1 MTPVEGGQRVEGA
14 PPLIEGAP
22 PPVEGAPPPMKP
34 PTGAPA
40 IAAADL
46 GVRYDLRFTR
56 NYGVSLG
63 LLTAESVEM
72 RWGLI
77 VLTSVIALGVLVWM
91 FRETAKADILG
102 LAMVLG
108 GAAGNIKDRLDYG
121 FVVDYADLHFGDFRP
136 FLIFNI
142 ADACITIGVLI
153 ILARSFLSREKPDEK
168 AATES

>member
-1 MTPVEGGQRVEGA
+1 MTPLFRLRALGLA
-14 PPLIEGAP
+14 L
-22 PPVEGAPPPMKP
+22 
-34 PTGAPA
+34 
-40 IAAADL
+40 AAAIYAVDQL
-46 GVRYDLRFTR
+46 VKWHLMDNIMLPLVENLRFTR

-77 VLTSVIALGVLVWM
+77 ALTSVIALGVLVWM

-142 ADACITIGVLI
+142 ADACITIGILI

>member
-1 MTPVEGGQRVEGA
+1 MTPLLRLRAMGLA
-14 PPLIEGAP
+14 L
-22 PPVEGAPPPMKP
+22 
-34 PTGAPA
+34 
-40 IAAADL
+40 AAAIYAVDQL
-46 GVRYDLRFTR
+46 VKWHLMDNIMLPLVEKIELLAFFDLRFTR